1 MHARGIHS
9 SIALKAAIARPTFL
23 PCWLASCTLL
33 FLWCG
38 LLSYFWWRGRGPSGS
53 GSICLARLVVYL
65 PHSFANS
72 FVVISYLVYAWV
84 PFLAFGS
91 VALTHTPTQNGDV
104 YFFLWRWFCL
114 HLVSKCVW
122 AERPADLGVVQ
133 ASTATLCMLSS
144 GCFPCT
150 VWLWQWLAQRLWQE
164 WWCQHD
170 SLALG
175 KARLL
180 PC

>member
-1 MHARGIHS
+1 MHAHGIHT
-9 SIALKAAIARPTFL
+9 SIASKAAIARPTFL

-38 LLSYFWWRGRGPSGS
+38 LLSYFWWRGPGPSGS
-53 GSICLARLVVYL
+53 GSICLARLVVCL

-91 VALTHTPTQNGDV
+91 VALTHTHTQNGDV
-104 YFFLWRWFCL
+104 HFFLWRWSCL

-122 AERPADLGVVQ
+122 AERPADVCCASQHRHSLYALFGLFPLYCLAVAAACTAPLAGVVVP
-133 ASTATLCMLSS
+133 A
-144 GCFPCT
+144 
-150 VWLWQWLAQRLWQE
+150 
-164 WWCQHD
+164 
-170 SLALG
+170 
-175 KARLL
+175 
-180 PC
+180 